1 MKMREEEEEEEG
13 RLTKLSKWQASK
25 RRNRRGGEG
34 NYVEK
39 LLQQISCRE
48 ILLRWRPRSC
58 VSPRYEFP
66 FLPLHPFFFF
76 FLTRAEK
83 SRSVCR
89 EKFHES
95 NFSRFSRSRRA
106 VQRIPFSFLPRYSTK
121 RWNYFSR
128 NLALRRKR
136 KFNDAENE

>member
-66 FLPLHPFFFF
+66 FLPLHLFFFF
-76 FLTRAEK
+76 FDSSGKVEK
-83 SRSVCR
+83 RLSREVSR
-89 EKFHES
+89 E
-95 NFSRFSRSRRA
+95 
-106 VQRIPFSFLPRYSTK
+106 
-121 RWNYFSR
+121 
-128 NLALRRKR
+128 
-136 KFNDAENE
+136 